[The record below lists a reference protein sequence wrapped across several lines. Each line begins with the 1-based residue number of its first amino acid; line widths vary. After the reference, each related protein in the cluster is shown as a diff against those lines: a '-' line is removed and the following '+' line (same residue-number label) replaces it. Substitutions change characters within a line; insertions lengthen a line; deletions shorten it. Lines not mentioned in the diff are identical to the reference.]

1 MNIKWYGHAA
11 FRIMTAGGTRII
23 IDPYQTGFSGGAL
36 SYGTIT
42 DEADIVITSH
52 DHGDHNYVKGI
63 QGDYVHIKT
72 ANDFTIRNVKMRLI
86 PSFHDT
92 SKGKERGNN
101 LISVIKADELI
112 VAHLGDLGHGLP
124 QNAIKEMGPVD
135 ILLLPVG
142 GFYTIDAGVATK
154 VMNAVNPKLTIPMH
168 YRTQK
173 CSFPITTVEEFT
185 KGKKNVR
192 TIKGSEIEV
201 SKESLPKE
209 PEIVVLQHAL

>member
-11 FRIMTAGGTRII
+11 FKITTGGGTRII
-23 IDPYQTGFSGGAL
+23 IDPYQAGFSGGAL
-36 SYGTIT
+36 SYGSIT

-52 DHGDHNYVKGI
+52 DHGDHNYVKSV

-72 ANDFTIRNVKMRLI
+72 ANDFTIRNVKMRLF

-101 LISVIKADELI
+101 LISVINADELTL
-112 VAHLGDLGHGLP
+112 AHLGDLGHELP
-124 QNAIKEMGPVD
+124 QDAIKEMGPVD

-142 GFYTIDAGVATK
+142 GFYTIDAAAATK
-154 VMNAVNPKLTIPMH
+154 VMNDINSKITIPMH
-168 YRTQK
+168 YRTEK
-173 CSFPITTVEEFT
+173 CSFPITTVQEFT

-192 TIKGSEIEV
+192 TMRESELAV
-201 SKESLPKE
+201 TKESLPEE